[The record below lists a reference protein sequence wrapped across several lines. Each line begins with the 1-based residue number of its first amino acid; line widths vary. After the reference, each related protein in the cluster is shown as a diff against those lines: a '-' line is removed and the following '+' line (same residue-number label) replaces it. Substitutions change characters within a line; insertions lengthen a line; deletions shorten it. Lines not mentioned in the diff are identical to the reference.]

1 MAEVLTA
8 VQASGDRRALEAVV
22 LYLQRT
28 HPEAQAAIT
37 AWTARSQLA
46 DVLAGPVPAAQ
57 ARAVDEAE
65 LLSGAVRP
73 DDFLAMATRWS
84 GEGELGA
91 FMSTGSA
98 PGSGFVGRVTLLAES
113 SRWRIASSG
122 RIDYQKTL
130 GVVARNQ
137 IRLTFEPNYKFNARG
152 YIFGLGQYEEDRFQG
167 FMERYSLSAGLG
179 YNLLDRDGRK
189 LSIKAGPAMRVTQ
202 PVEGLRETALSA
214 VALADL
220 KLKLSRSLS
229 YSQEVSTYFDATR
242 QTFYTLAAIDS
253 QLTGKLKARLSY
265 TLQHETG
272 EGIGGSLTDTTSRL
286 TLVYGF

>member
-98 PGSGFVGRVTLLAES
+98 PGSGFVGRVTLLVES

-122 RIDYQKTL
+122 RIDYQKTS

-272 EGIGGSLTDTTSRL
+272 EGIGSSLTDTTSRL

>member
-57 ARAVDEAE
+57 AKAVDEAE

-122 RIDYQKTL
+122 RIDYQKTS